1 MLTAQIC
8 PSASRLSANVS
19 NTNAAIAALA
29 VSGFGLRES
38 NTASTLPA
46 SPAYPGAADITYS
59 LDNLGIGTTFAD
71 ACQQYQ
77 STPAQRSTWGQV
89 KSIYR

>member
-1 MLTAQIC
+1 MWVNPANELS
-8 PSASRLSANVS
+8 PSV
-19 NTNAAIAALA
+19 TDVNAAIAAVA
-29 VSGFGLRES
+29 VQGFGLRES
-38 NTASTLPA
+38 TTGATLPA
-46 SPAYPGAADITYS
+46 SPAYPGAINIQVS
-59 LDNLGIGTTFAD
+59 VDNLGVGTTFVD